1 MSRRW
6 HEYDA
11 NEPLPINDDSFQE
24 SVEEA
29 RPRRQDSNLLLDGS
43 TWIKVPVAIRRGK
56 RGVTIWVQPIRAEA
70 TLESIT
76 DSGRSTDNSE
86 YHLE

>member
-11 NEPLPINDDSFQE
+11 DEPLPIIDDSFQE
-24 SVEEA
+24 PVAEA
-29 RPRRQDSNLLLDGS
+29 RPRGQDSNLLLDGS
-43 TWIKVPVAIRRGK
+43 PWIKVPVAIRRGK
-56 RGVTIWVQPIRAEA
+56 RGVTVWVQPIRAEA
-70 TLESIT
+70 ALESIT

-86 YHLE
+86 YYPE